1 MTASRA
7 RENRL
12 NRLQVRESRRADDEG
27 EEVAAMYDGEKAK
40 VKGVMVEWRAGGL
53 Q

>member
-1 MTASRA
+1 VCDSGSA
-7 RENRL
+7 E
-12 NRLQVRESRRADDEG
+12 DKG
-27 EEVAAMYDGEKAK
+27 KEVAAMYDGEKAK